1 MSNLVSQR
9 RSTAAIV
16 LKHFESMLRKP
27 TAGSQFIALQPD
39 FSLNPNFTTTENVEL
54 KDDIM
59 SGKNIVTG
67 EAPGGTLSHYFTG
80 SGTPGVAPEYGPI
93 LQTTFGGYRAFEGD
107 EAATIAGS
115 TQAVL
120 KFSKA
125 NAGKFHKGDGML
137 IKDTDNG
144 FALRP
149 VESVD
154 ADKGEVTLGFQL
166 SAAPAAGINVSKYVT
181 YFPLNDNL
189 PVFDIWHY
197 LGGGESGV
205 ETIANC
211 RTVSV
216 NINATAKDLINAT
229 FNFEGTDYG
238 FNEEFT
244 DRLIIAES
252 NATFRLIDTKGELG
266 TLVTLEAKT
275 YEDSDKEPDPAAL
288 ATELQAKLRGVT
300 GYSGMT
306 VTYRASTEKFTFTSA
321 SKDFYLDFFTE
332 GGGNPSL
339 AKILGFKQEDVSDE
353 NLVGAITSPNKIFL
367 TRDYRHG
374 LTEKY
379 DDADPII
386 ARGQRIFIGD
396 TQDNI
401 CIDSSSVT
409 INIGTPKSLITSI
422 CEESGNFSSLINAR
436 TATINVSAHLQ
447 DDDRRFFDKFQDGD
461 DVKFAFMA
469 GRKDRQD
476 DGTFQWKAGE
486 SFIVYGSP
494 ASITNWNIT
503 SSNEVY
509 MLDLELTCFSEG
521 DGMGSIFVSYV

>member
-39 FSLNPNFTTTENVEL
+39 FSLNPNFTTTENIEL

-80 SGTPGVAPEYGPI
+80 SGKPGVAPEYGPI
-93 LQTTFGGYRAFEGD
+93 LQTTFGGYRALPAEVM
-107 EAATIAGS
+107 TVAGS
-115 TQAVL
+115 TRSIL
-120 KFSKA
+120 KFSEG
-125 NAGKFHKGDGML
+125 NAAMFTKGDGML
-137 IKDTDNG
+137 IKDNANG
-144 FALRP
+144 WALRP
-149 VESVD
+149 VESVNGD
-154 ADKGEVTLGFQL
+154 EVTLGFQL
-166 SAAPAAGINVSKYVT
+166 SAAPAAGVGTSQYVT

-211 RTVSV
+211 RTTSLT
-216 NINATAKDLINAT
+216 INATAKDLINST

-238 FNEEFT
+238 FNEEYVDNLTLF
-244 DRLIIAES
+244 ES
-252 NATFRLIDTKGELG
+252 NNTFRLISEKSKAGE
-266 TLVTLEAKT
+266 LVTLEAKK
-275 YEDSDKEPDPAAL
+275 YENSDGDPDPAAL
-288 ATELQAKLRGVT
+288 AAEFQAKVRRVT
-300 GYSGMT
+300 GYSAATMSYSAT
-306 VTYRASTEKFTFTSA
+306 TKKFTFTST
-321 SKDFYLDFFTE
+321 KGYNLDFYSE

-339 AKILGFKQEDVSDE
+339 AKILGYKQEDVLD
-353 NLVGAITSPNKIFL
+353 NDLRTGAFTSPNTLFL

-374 LTEKY
+374 LTEVY

-386 ARGQRIFIGD
+386 ARGQRLFIGD
-396 TQDNI
+396 LTDNI

-409 INIGTPKSLITSI
+409 INIGTPRSLITSI
-422 CEESGNFSSLINAR
+422 CEESGNYASLINAR
-436 TATINVSAHLQ
+436 MATISVSAHLQ

-461 DVKFAFMA
+461 DIRFAFMA

-509 MLDLELTCFSEG
+509 MLDLEMTCFSEG
-521 DGMGSIFVSYV
+521 DGLGSIFVSYV